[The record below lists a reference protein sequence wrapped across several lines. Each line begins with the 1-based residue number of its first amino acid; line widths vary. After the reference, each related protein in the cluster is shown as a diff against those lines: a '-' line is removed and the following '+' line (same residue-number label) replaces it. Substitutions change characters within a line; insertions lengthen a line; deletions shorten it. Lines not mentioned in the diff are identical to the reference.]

1 MHYKKNIVVHVIF
14 LCFLLVSIIS
24 CGGSSAFKRGINYEK
39 LKNHDAALESYRK
52 ALEEDPE
59 NSKYRLYFER
69 ARFRAAMDH
78 FKKGKRLKEANQLFE
93 ALVEFRMAVSIDP
106 SIDLASQEAKT
117 VQSLIE
123 DQEKKALAEKIL
135 QARSRMTS
143 KNNTIL
149 CVTRYGS
156 TA

>member
-78 FKKGKRLKEANQLFE
+78 FKKGKRLRCLEDALGRLIGPGIRGKRTGELLSVLFIY
-93 ALVEFRMAVSIDP
+93 VCFV
-106 SIDLASQEAKT
+106 
-117 VQSLIE
+117 
-123 DQEKKALAEKIL
+123 
-135 QARSRMTS
+135 
-143 KNNTIL
+143 
-149 CVTRYGS
+149 
-156 TA
+156 

>member
-1 MHYKKNIVVHVIF
+1 MHYKKTTVVHVIF

-59 NSKYRLYFER
+59 NSKYLLYYER

-78 FKKGKRLKEANQLFE
+78 FKKGRRLKEANQLFE
-93 ALVEFRMAVSIDP
+93 ALAEFRMAASIDP
-106 SIDLASQEAKT
+106 SIDLASQEIQT
-117 VQSLIE
+117 IESIIE
-123 DQEKKALAEKIL
+123 DQEKKAP
-135 QARSRMTS
+135 RH
-143 KNNTIL
+143 
-149 CVTRYGS
+149 
-156 TA
+156 